1 MNRGSL
7 QRGIYGELRRVDLLS
22 VHYTQSITYKWV
34 LFHFLLLSLI
44 LSFLP
49 PVTRAPLT
57 WASASMASPM
67 QSPTPT
73 LPSPPSEME
82 AELYYHGLP
91 SAPRL
96 VARTGT
102 TPWEAPTG
110 PKASWKCKELRPVY
124 EHALRKALEGSIDI
138 LRIGYD
144 GERSAPVVF
153 WIGVTPG
160 SLSGDDG
167 VIVVSECQEL
177 LKEYNIN
184 DVEVEIRESVVIRAY
199 YKDTRQ

>member
-1 MNRGSL
+1 
-7 QRGIYGELRRVDLLS
+7 
-22 VHYTQSITYKWV
+22 
-34 LFHFLLLSLI
+34 
-44 LSFLP
+44 
-49 PVTRAPLT
+49 
-57 WASASMASPM
+57 ASASMASPM

-124 EHALRKALEGSIDI
+124 EHALRKALEGSLGPKVNTLLDQMKVEWTSIDI

-184 DVEVEIRESVVIRAY
+184 DVEVEIRESV
-199 YKDTRQ
+199 